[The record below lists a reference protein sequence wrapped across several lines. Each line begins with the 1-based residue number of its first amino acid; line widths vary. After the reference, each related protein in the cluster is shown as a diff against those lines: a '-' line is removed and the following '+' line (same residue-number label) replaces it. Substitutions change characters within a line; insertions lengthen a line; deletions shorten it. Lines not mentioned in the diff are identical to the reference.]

1 MDQLLVLVD
10 ESDQETGYGE
20 KLHVHQN
27 ALLHR
32 AFSIF
37 VFDWD
42 KEEMLL
48 QRRASGKYHS
58 GGLWSNACCSHPRKG
73 ETMAHALNNRL
84 KAELGLETDVKIQSP
99 PDGGC
104 FMPEKETIYRCGAF
118 HYFASFGGLSENEL
132 DHVFLYGIW
141 RETGSDK
148 AFFHPELP
156 FNPEEIEELKW
167 ISICELKKWLSES
180 PVDFTAWF
188 RPAFELA
195 YSVLSRQTI
204 PDRR

>member
-104 FMPEKETIYRCGAF
+104 F
-118 HYFASFGGLSENEL
+118 
-132 DHVFLYGIW
+132 
-141 RETGSDK
+141 
-148 AFFHPELP
+148 
-156 FNPEEIEELKW
+156 
-167 ISICELKKWLSES
+167 ELKKWLSES